1 MTSEKLTE
9 LLNGAFDFGERY
21 GQTADLSWREDF
33 AIYTRDN
40 IARLSREPHPDTM
53 ALDEIKEAVSNANMM
68 MADVEGISTNGAESI
83 AEARRILGDLQAAI
97 AAPRRG
103 LCPGCTDKD
112 CLGSAR
118 PELCTARAQDAG
130 RGPHV

>member
-33 AIYTRDN
+33 ATYTRDN
-40 IARLSREPHPDTM
+40 IARLSREPRPDTM
-53 ALDEIKEAVSNANMM
+53 ALDEIREAVSNAHMM
-68 MADVEGISTNGAESI
+68 IADVEGLSPDDAESI
-83 AEARRILGDLQAAI
+83 AEARRILVGLQAAI
-97 AAPRRG
+97 MSPRGG
-103 LCPGCTDKD
+103 LCPGCTDGE

-130 RGPHV
+130 REEP